1 MATFETIKSNTSDNT
16 GSVVVDKPVGLAVG
30 DLMLAGIFVDKD
42 AGSLAS
48 INTPSGWTAVHLLDV
63 GSGFSALGVYSKTA
77 DSADVAASNFT
88 FTGSG
93 TTASMSMVGH
103 ILRISDWGATAGLT
117 YLNDAVVPGVTP
129 SPAVASSL
137 YVVFAGC
144 IDGSAIV
151 DITGVSIAN
160 SNPSWTV
167 RGASGVNGSNQ
178 DTRFEVFT
186 ATRVETTATGDFT
199 VTYASAPSVGKGTV
213 ALILTT
219 PISGSVSPGD
229 TDINAY
235 ALTGVQSAVLN
246 AIVDEATLRESNPT
260 QWTNE
265 TKPTTTWV
273 NETL

>member
-1 MATFETIKSNTSDNT
+1 
-16 GSVVVDKPVGLAVG
+16 
-30 DLMLAGIFVDKD
+30 MLAGIFVDKD

-167 RGASGVNGSNQ
+167 RGPA
-178 DTRFEVFT
+178 ELMA
-186 ATRVETTATGDFT
+186 ATKTHDLKCLQPPELKPQRRET
-199 VTYASAPSVGKGTV
+199 S
-213 ALILTT
+213 
-219 PISGSVSPGD
+219 
-229 TDINAY
+229 
-235 ALTGVQSAVLN
+235 QSLMPVRQ
-246 AIVDEATLRESNPT
+246 V
-260 QWTNE
+260 
-265 TKPTTTWV
+265 
-273 NETL
+273 